1 MSLLLLEDDLLR
13 TILHFLRLDRLGN
26 ETVPSLLFENRVWR
40 RLAQRF
46 LGLSRDTPSRFD
58 AAIAFTER
66 MLPCMFGG
74 GIRCSQLTGNTT
86 AGRHLFLA
94 RDRPTGRVYAL
105 LTELLH
111 DTNQR
116 EYATTGALTMHEVCI
131 VLSMAHLVQL
141 LSGQNADYET
151 RLDHFDALV
160 AGRKVHM
167 PISDSMAEGQQSVSG
182 EIVPPRPRG
191 DMKRHVDVFMR
202 WEKIER
208 YPAATVTY
216 LNKLHLE
223 IPGLEISSPALL
235 TTMETVNVS
244 ETPQLP
250 PISALLGFYEHPKVA
265 ECGGMQVGI
274 HTHGLP
280 KQLMPNFKS
289 NDTEPYYRAL
299 GKAAL
304 DRAQRLEAERTAMV
318 LHGAQSAN
326 GPSGVP
332 VRRPRSAAIEA
343 KTTMGRVISVEN
355 DLLSSGRLTV
365 TRQMSDDDSRE
376 AEADGLV
383 DDQYAGPG
391 EEDEDDL
398 LYDSDGEYRDGE
410 VPRSKRQMAKERLDE
425 EVAKQAAKKQ
435 KWVTQ
440 ADEHDMDDL

>member
-1 MSLLLLEDDLLR
+1 MSLLLLEDDMLR

-26 ETVPSLLFENRVWR
+26 ETVPALLFENRVWR

-105 LTELLH
+105 LTELLN
-111 DTNQR
+111 DAALVATKG
-116 EYATTGALTMHEVCI
+116 ATTMLGVGI
-131 VLSMAHLVQL
+131 VLSIAHLVQL
-141 LSGQNADYET
+141 LSGQNADYES

-160 AGRKVHM
+160 SGRKVNM
-167 PISDSMAEGQQSVSG
+167 PISDSMAAWEQSVSG
-182 EIVPPRPRG
+182 EIVPPRSRG
-191 DMKRHVDVFMR
+191 DMKRHVDVFLR
-202 WEKIER
+202 WGKVNKS
-208 YPAATVTY
+208 AATVTY
-216 LNKLHLE
+216 LNTLHLE
-223 IPGLEISSPALL
+223 IPMDDVKVTNLL
-235 TTMETVNVS
+235 TTMETVDVS

-250 PISALLGFYEHPKVA
+250 PISALLGFYEHPTVA
-265 ECGGMQVGI
+265 ECGGMLISI

-280 KQLMPNFKS
+280 KQLMPKYKS

-304 DRAQRLEAERTAMV
+304 DRAQRLETERNAMV

-343 KTTMGRVISVEN
+343 KTTMGRAIRVEN
-355 DLLSSGRLTV
+355 DLLTSGRLTV

-376 AEADGLV
+376 AEAEGLV

-391 EEDEDDL
+391 EESDDDL

-410 VPRSKRQMAKERLDE
+410 LPRSKRQMAKERLDE
-425 EVAKQAAKKQ
+425 EVAKQEAKKQ
-435 KWVTQ
+435 KWMTR
-440 ADEHDMDDL
+440 ADENAMDDL